1 MSFSEDTRN
10 ELARVVPTARCCRL
24 AELSAF
30 YDLDGMLMG
39 TDNQYLDF
47 TTSSLQVARKILT
60 LLRSLYPGIATQV
73 LVMRSRSRRTQICT
87 VRVKSAEAQK
97 VYQDLKELDY
107 AEGQPYLKRSAG
119 ALIFAA
125 PFWVM
130 VRSPT
135 QKGPII

>member
-39 TDNQYLDF
+39 TEKQYLDF

-60 LLRSLYPGIATQV
+60 CCAVCI
-73 LVMRSRSRRTQICT
+73 QI
-87 VRVKSAEAQK
+87 
-97 VYQDLKELDY
+97 
-107 AEGQPYLKRSAG
+107 
-119 ALIFAA
+119 
-125 PFWVM
+125 
-130 VRSPT
+130 
-135 QKGPII
+135 